1 MSNSSSSRAV
11 RDLAYIAV
19 FAALIIAC
27 GPVSIPT
34 AIGVPFVIQN
44 ALVTL
49 TGVILGARRG
59 FLSVALFLGLGLFG
73 LPVLSAGKNTLTA
86 LAGPSVGY
94 IVGYLVSVVVAGAIA
109 YSFLRK
115 GKGKGNKFVGLA
127 IAAFSGLLTQYLC
140 GMIGLMIK
148 NQLSLAAAAT
158 AQVPYLLPDILKI
171 VLVVGVAV
179 AVHKAFPN
187 LAAKRASLP

>member
-94 IVGYLVSVVVAGAIA
+94 IVGYLVSVMVAGAIA
-109 YSFLRK
+109 YSFLR
-115 GKGKGNKFVGLA
+115 KGKGNKFVGLA

>member
-94 IVGYLVSVVVAGAIA
+94 IVGYLVSVVIAGAIA
-109 YSFLRK
+109 YSFLR
-115 GKGKGNKFVGLA
+115 KGKGNKFVGLA

-187 LAAKRASLP
+187 LAAKRTSLP

>member
-115 GKGKGNKFVGLA
+115 GKGNKFVGLA

>member
-115 GKGKGNKFVGLA
+115 GKGNKFVGLT